1 MIDGEADAL
10 TELTL
15 QKQRDHVRLYEMLL
29 GEIDRAAIHSRD
41 DMPPDVVIMGSEVT
55 FLDENSGTERTVCLV
70 YPSEA
75 DISAGRISILTPI
88 GAGLI
93 GLGVGQS
100 IQWPDRGG
108 SDHRLKVV
116 AVRQP

>member
-1 MIDGEADAL
+1 MIDNEADAL

-15 QKQRDHVRLYEMLL
+15 HKQRDSLRLCDLLL
-29 GEIDRAAIHSRD
+29 GEIDRATIHSQD
-41 DMPPDVVIMGSEVT
+41 NIPPDVVTMGSEVV
-55 FLDENSGTERTVCLV
+55 FLDENSGTERTVRLV
-70 YPSEA
+70 YPGDA
-75 DISAGRISILTPI
+75 DISAGRISILTPV

-108 SDHRLKVV
+108 AEHRLTIIE
-116 AVRQP
+116 VRQP